1 MEGRDQEWSV
11 KSQIDEWRIKK
22 TKKQRD
28 QDGDYWRG
36 DGWEVGRMRKGEK
49 RSGLE
54 GQWKRNE
61 LRDGYQE
68 GKKRLKEKRKRRGEG
83 VTYMDM

>member
-1 MEGRDQEWSV
+1 MGR
-11 KSQIDEWRIKK
+11 K
-22 TKKQRD
+22 
-28 QDGDYWRG
+28 
-36 DGWEVGRMRKGEK
+36 RKGEK
-49 RSGLE
+49 RGGLE

>member
-1 MEGRDQEWSV
+1 M
-11 KSQIDEWRIKK
+11 KNKK
-22 TKKQRD
+22 KNKKQRD

-61 LRDGYQE
+61 LRDG
-68 GKKRLKEKRKRRGEG
+68 
-83 VTYMDM
+83 D